1 MFEAEITGSV
11 WKDIESVLE
20 KHWISYSMISNPR
33 KEGTTVVAHDLH
45 ISINL
50 VIPNYSEFDLRRG
63 L

>member
-20 KHWISYSMISNPR
+20 KHWISYTMIPRAR
-33 KEGTTVVAHDLH
+33 KEGNTVVSHDMH

-50 VIPNYSEFDLRRG
+50 VIPNYSEFDFRRG